1 MAQLALDLV
10 LGFGIGLSLGLM
22 GGGGSLL
29 TVPALVY
36 LVGQTPQAAVTT
48 SLAIVG
54 ANSLMGASFHRAQG
68 TLNWTVALSF
78 GGAGMLVAYLAA
90 GLSTMMPDAL
100 LLVAF
105 AILMLLVGILLL
117 TRGNREAAG
126 FDSPRPLPIVIA
138 SGAGVGLLTGI
149 LGVGGGFLIVPA
161 LVMLVGLPMQM
172 AVGTSLIIIAMNS
185 LAGFLGHAGDGSLNL
200 TLTLIFTVAGLLGTF
215 VGARLNKRLPAW
227 KLQKVFA
234 GFVIVLALFLLYDN
248 LPHIFCRSSGCIWRK
263 YVYPTILCR
272 RPWMRF
278 IPDWL

>member
-1 MAQLALDLV
+1 MAQFALDLT

-68 TLNWTVALSF
+68 TLNWKIALTF
-78 GGAGMLVAYLAA
+78 GGAGMLVSYLSA
-90 GLSTMMPDAL
+90 GLSKMVPEAFL
-100 LLVAF
+100 LIAF
-105 AILMLLVGILLL
+105 AVIMLLVGGLML
-117 TRGNREAAG
+117 TRTGNDPVEM
-126 FDSPRPLPIVIA
+126 SKPRSLPVVIV
-138 SGAGVGLLTGI
+138 SGAGVGLMTGI
-149 LGVGGGFLIVPA
+149 LGIGGGFLIVPA

-185 LAGFLGHAGDGSLNL
+185 LAGFLGHAGDGSLNI
-200 TLTLIFTVAGLLGTF
+200 TMTVIFTAAGLVGTF
-215 VGARLNKRLPAW
+215 AGARLNKRLPAG

-234 GFVIVLALFLLYDN
+234 WFVILLAIFLLYDN
-248 LPHIFCRSSGCIWRK
+248 LPHI
-263 YVYPTILCR
+263 L
-272 RPWMRF
+272 
-278 IPDWL
+278 

>member
-1 MAQLALDLV
+1 MAQFALDLA

-54 ANSLMGASFHRAQG
+54 ANSLMGASFHSSQG
-68 TLNWTVALSF
+68 TLNWKVALFF

-90 GLSTMMPDAL
+90 GLSKMMPEAA

-105 AILMLLVGILLL
+105 ALIMLVVGGLML
-117 TRGNREAAG
+117 TRSNSKPAG
-126 FDSPRPLPIVIA
+126 VFVPRPLPVVIV
-138 SGAGVGLLTGI
+138 SGAGVGLMTGI
-149 LGVGGGFLIVPA
+149 LGIGGGFLIVPA

-185 LAGFLGHAGDGSLNL
+185 LAGFLGHAGDGSFNM
-200 TLTLIFTVAGLLGTF
+200 TLTVIFTVAGLVGTF
-215 VGARLNKRLPAW
+215 AGARLNKRLPAGR
-227 KLQKVFA
+227 LQKVFA
-234 GFVIVLALFLLYDN
+234 WFVIALALFLLYDN
-248 LPHIFCRSSGCIWRK
+248 LLPLF
-263 YVYPTILCR
+263 
-272 RPWMRF
+272 
-278 IPDWL
+278 